1 MDRLIRLV
9 KIAHRYPSD
18 YISSQIS
25 EMLEDFPAHTPM
37 HRLAS
42 LCISYPCV
50 MDNCGHMVSFSSIR
64 VASDDPIPF
73 LFRIALSGPSQ
84 SELNQAGRKMNR
96 HRHKAPVGEGK
107 KVQQKKDKHEEGPE
121 GSIAY
126 VEERVS
132 RYHTLKPYEK
142 STLTKKIKQLLR
154 GNNRARTSPE
164 TNAFM
169 DAIDEAGKISDKKKR
184 DKKRKTILLRG
195 ITRAEAEI
203 EERQKESE
211 KKQEKREKK
220 QDTGT
225 QSVMSNKPKPSS
237 SSSNSS
243 SPSKPSSGS
252 SSNSSSSSSAPAST
266 FKSL

>member
-18 YISSQIS
+18 HISSQIS
-25 EMLEDFPAHTPM
+25 EMLEDFPAYTPM

-42 LCISYPCV
+42 LCISHPCV

-73 LFRIALSGPSQ
+73 LFRVAEAGPSQ
-84 SELNQAGRKMNR
+84 SELNQIGRKKKR
-96 HRHKAPVGEGK
+96 HQNKAPKGK
-107 KVQQKKDKHEEGPE
+107 GKQIQVKEDKHGKGAEA
-121 GSIAY
+121 SLAY
-126 VEERVS
+126 VRERITK
-132 RYHTLKPYEK
+132 YKTLTHLEK
-142 STLTKKIKQLLR
+142 GNLTKKITRLLR
-154 GNNRARTSPE
+154 GNKKRRSSPKAK
-164 TNAFM
+164 AFIKAM
-169 DAIDEAGKISDKKKR
+169 EKAGKISDKKERDIERLKVLKR
-184 DKKRKTILLRG
+184 AIS
-195 ITRAEAEI
+195 IAESEVKS
-203 EERQKESE
+203 RQKESE
-211 KKQEKREKK
+211 KKQESSSS
-220 QDTGT
+220 GT